1 MINLCVMIVEDDE
14 FLLKKIAKVLNREI
28 SDIYTFKNPIEAIE
42 KVSDIKPDI
51 IISDI
56 NMPEMSGI
64 DMYKELKKINIDV
77 PIILASAFSEPEY
90 FLEAIKLNVKKF
102 IVKPIDLDDLIS
114 ELRQFEKET
123 LNQKEVMRQER
134 IMMMQSKMAAM
145 GEMLA
150 NIAHQWRQPLNT
162 VSICASSIK
171 LEKEFGNIIDKK
183 DTLNTMVDNIMNSV
197 DYMNTTL
204 NDFQSYLKPNNME
217 SNFYIKD
224 TFEKIQK
231 LMLSQVKTFDVEVI
245 RDIEDFHLC
254 NFQNELIQVLINIKK
269 NAIDEL
275 QKMEKNRIIKI
286 NTRKVNDNIVITIHD
301 NAGGIP
307 EEYMGKIF
315 EPYFTTKKE
324 SGTGIGLHMSKQIVE
339 NHLHGK
345 ISVTNEEFVH
355 NENSYYGAKFII
367 EVTSL

>member
-1 MINLCVMIVEDDE
+1 
-14 FLLKKIAKVLNREI
+14 
-28 SDIYTFKNPIEAIE
+28 
-42 KVSDIKPDI
+42 
-51 IISDI
+51 
-56 NMPEMSGI
+56 
-64 DMYKELKKINIDV
+64 
-77 PIILASAFSEPEY
+77 
-90 FLEAIKLNVKKF
+90 
-102 IVKPIDLDDLIS
+102 
-114 ELRQFEKET
+114 
-123 LNQKEVMRQER
+123 
-134 IMMMQSKMAAM
+134 
-145 GEMLA
+145 
-150 NIAHQWRQPLNT
+150 
-162 VSICASSIK
+162 
-171 LEKEFGNIIDKK
+171 
-183 DTLNTMVDNIMNSV
+183 
-197 DYMNTTL
+197 
-204 NDFQSYLKPNNME
+204 
-217 SNFYIKD
+217 
-224 TFEKIQK
+224 
-231 LMLSQVKTFDVEVI
+231 MLSQVKTFDVEVI